1 MTVNGSSRRMILCA
15 GLQSSGST
23 LFSWCFLQR
32 RDTNGAL
39 DMPNDIIRTSFEKV
53 TEPILWVKMTVGA
66 FRWLDVHE
74 TYRDMGWRPEPL
86 LFVRDVRATYASL
99 MKKSFGANGNTAED
113 PPLRVRFRRFL
124 SDWELFRE
132 RGWPIVRFEDFIEDE
147 CAVLMR
153 ICRDLSLDW
162 DRGMISW
169 PKQLSEIVYVD
180 AIQKTFERSL
190 AKGSLPAAKL
200 SGKIQIRIE
209 NLPQSELEWLEETF
223 AAFNRFHGYP
233 DRVYHPAGGEAPARM
248 TGPGFEGTARE
259 WYYSE
264 QERLRAENE
273 SLRCENDELRHEHER
288 LRRENERLVPGTAAR
303 SRAPAP
309 AGENR

>member
-1 MTVNGSSRRMILCA
+1 MIVNGSSRRMILCA
-15 GLQSSGST
+15 GLQSGGST

-39 DMPNDIIRTSFEKV
+39 NMPNDIIRTSFEKV
-53 TEPILWVKMTVGA
+53 TEPILWVKMTIGA
-66 FRWLDVHE
+66 FRSLDVYE

-124 SDWELFRE
+124 CDWELFRE

-147 CAVLMR
+147 RAILMR
-153 ICRDLSLDW
+153 TCRDLSLDW
-162 DRGMISW
+162 DEGMVSW
-169 PKQLSEIVYVD
+169 PKQLSEIAYVD
-180 AIQKTFERSL
+180 AIPKTFERSL
-190 AKGSLPAAKL
+190 GKGSLSAAKL
-200 SGKIQIRIE
+200 SGKTQIRIE
-209 NLPQSELEWLEETF
+209 NLPRTELDWVEETF

-233 DRVYHPAGGEAPARM
+233 DRVSHLAGGEAPARM
-248 TGPGFEGTARE
+248 PGPGFEGTARE

-264 QERLRAENE
+264 QERLRAEN
-273 SLRCENDELRHEHER
+273 DELRSENER
-288 LRRENERLVPGTAAR
+288 LRRENERLAPGTAIC
-303 SRAPAP
+303 SRAPSR
-309 AGENR
+309 AGESP